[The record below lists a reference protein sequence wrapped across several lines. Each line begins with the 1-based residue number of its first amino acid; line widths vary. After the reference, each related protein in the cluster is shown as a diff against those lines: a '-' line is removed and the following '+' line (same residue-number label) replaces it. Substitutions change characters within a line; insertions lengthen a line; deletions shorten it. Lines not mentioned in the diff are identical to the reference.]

1 MNHFDAIIF
10 DMDGLLLD
18 SEIIGLQTF
27 QQTCEEFGLGDRT
40 DLFIQCIGTNSET
53 NKNILSNGLGSEVDF
68 LTFWD
73 ICRSKYHAET
83 KTKAIPLKQGVID
96 LLQHIQTLRLPVAVA
111 TSTHTEFALTK
122 LNNAGIVNYFDIVIG
137 GEQVSNSKPLPD
149 IFLKA
154 VEKLNVEPANCLAL
168 EDSENGVNSAL
179 SAGLTVIQIPD
190 LVKPDRHKN
199 QSNHIILDSLT
210 EVANFNFNGA

>member
-27 QQTCEEFGLGDRT
+27 QQTCEEFDLGDRT
-40 DLFIQCIGTNSET
+40 DLFIQCIGTNSEAT
-53 NKNILSNGLGSEVDF
+53 KNILSNGLGPEVDF
-68 LTFWD
+68 VTFWS
-73 ICRSKYHAET
+73 IFCSKYHAET

-111 TSTHTEFALTK
+111 TSTHTEFALIK
-122 LNNAGIVNYFDIVIG
+122 LNNAGIADYFDRVIG

-149 IFLKA
+149 IYLKA

-168 EDSENGVNSAL
+168 EDSENGVKSAL
-179 SAGLTVIQIPD
+179 SAGLIVIQIPD
-190 LVKPDRHKN
+190 LVKTSHKI
-199 QSNHIILDSLT
+199 QPNHIILDSLT
-210 EVANFNFNGA
+210 KVANFNFNGA